1 MLYIYHELGSLNE
14 MKPHIIFRNV
24 FLSVTDEANKLF
36 IYIFLRKIS
45 KLFKD
50 Y

>member
-24 FLSVTDEANKLF
+24 FLSVTDEANKLL
-36 IYIFLRKIS
+36 YIFK
-45 KLFKD
+45 KDFKTF
-50 Y
+50 